1 MWRALRGGAWPP
13 INGRPSEP
21 LRSSGQPSPRS
32 PTGHQPM
39 RPLARPAS
47 DPWTPERERRGGRRG
62 LRLRRGCE
70 AGGLGQGHRRG
81 RHGFGCAVEGRER
94 LRLSDPARRAIGG
107 AAMAL
112 GERLGRPRAPAKRPP
127 TSSFRLAC
135 MGDAVSEALLVRTLR
150 LAIRPTWTAGIDPEL
165 TFLFGLCTAGM
176 RKLRSLNGGRDK
188 KAKTTRSRPQI
199 DRLNIG
205 FAPKK
210 LPSTS
215 HNSNISGAW

>member
-1 MWRALRGGAWPP
+1 VGPGRRSTGVHQSPCARRG
-13 INGRPSEP
+13 
-21 LRSSGQPSPRS
+21 SPR
-32 PTGHQPM
+32 HARQPAIS
-39 RPLARPAS
+39 RCARWRGLPAI
-47 DPWTPERERRGGRRG
+47 PGTPERERRGGRRG

-199 DRLNIG
+199 NRLNIG